1 MSTSL
6 SSLPNSLS
14 DSSHNIKC
22 KDCNSCFDYIDFCD
36 NKLIYRCLECK
47 TNYNKDFN
55 SKLIDKFFKHIWF
68 LW

>member
-22 KDCNSCFDYIDFCD
+22 KDCNSCFDYMDFCD